1 MKTNEKQLFVV
12 MAAILMGM
20 ASCNRDVFDPDAYKD
35 IIAQESPVGEIDSTQ
50 DWRTT
55 RRYTVSVNV
64 NAADVNA
71 QQLLILSLNKESSY
85 EVLSQLYVSDG
96 QTVSAHY
103 SAPIITEQLYAALY
117 DGHTYTLQPFAAGQA
132 SVDFSNVSPEF
143 SAQSLSLTQQGYT
156 YCFEDGMPEPGD
168 YDYNDLVLRVVKE
181 RTAERELKLSVTLAA
196 IGTTMPMG
204 AAIRLAGIQ
213 FSDIEHITASGSSN
227 PFVGGY
233 PQERIYLEKADTLQ
247 QARNG
252 EAVIALFEDAH
263 WALDGRNLSV
273 NNGIVMEHY
282 TYNTRRIIDRNDNT
296 SQQRTPRVV
305 TYTITFA
312 SASVLDGLAMDDID
326 PFMLKDYNGGIWEV
340 HIPAYEAA
348 QVLWDYSLPDATI
361 MPWAIAVPTSVFRYP
376 LEGVYLGKYKDDI
389 ISGAYMNPGHSF
401 GQWAANKEVAQDW
414 YLFPTLSPPQVY

>member
-1 MKTNEKQLFVV
+1 MRTKVRQLFIVL
-12 MAAILMGM
+12 AAVAAGLT
-20 ASCNRDVFDPDAYKD
+20 SCRDTDVYDPDGYKD
-35 IIAQESPVGEIDSTQ
+35 LMDFLSPVGDIDDNQNWRMTQ
-50 DWRTT
+50 RHT
-55 RRYTVSVNV
+55 VNV
-64 NAADVNA
+64 TINATGVNA
-71 QQLLILSLNKESSY
+71 QQLLILTPHQTSDAYVILA
-85 EVLSQLYVSDG
+85 QQYVSNG
-96 QTVSAHY
+96 QTATANFSV
-103 SAPIITEQLYAALY
+103 PIIADTLLYAALY
-117 DGHTYTLQPFAAGQA
+117 DGHTYTLLPFTAEQDTI
-132 SVDFSNVSPEF
+132 DFSSPER
-143 SAQSLSLTQQGYT
+143 SVQRIELLQQGYT

-196 IGTTMPMG
+196 IGTTMPMA

-296 SQQRTPRVV
+296 SKQRTARVV

-348 QVLWDYSLPDATI
+348 QVLWDYSLPDASI
-361 MPWAIAVPTSVFRYP
+361 MPWAIAIPTSAFRYP
-376 LEGVYLGKYKDDI
+376 LEGVYLGKYKDDV
-389 ISGAYMNPGHSF
+389 ISGAYMNPDHSF
-401 GQWAANKEVAQDW
+401 GQWAANKEIAKDW
-414 YLFPTLSPPQVY
+414 YLYPTNQQVY